1 MTMIDFSQT
10 NNASRVRPALVLAL
24 AALAAACSHA
34 QGHGGHGNPPPPPP
48 EAYTACQGKAE
59 GDSVTLTMPDGK
71 TLPGTCRSLD
81 GQLVAMPAGGP
92 GAGGPRHNPPL
103 LGGARGAHAAGLSA
117 TPRACAQVLMKK
129 PSP

>member
-92 GAGGPRHNPPL
+92 GAGGRRRHPPL
-103 LGGARGAHAAGLSA
+103 VWGGRGAHAAGLSA

>member
-92 GAGGPRHNPPL
+92 GAGGRL
-103 LGGARGAHAAGLSA
+103 IRSSDRVARRA
-117 TPRACAQVLMKK
+117 TPPGCLQPHGPAHR
-129 PSP
+129 SS